1 MSKYSYEEK
10 LEAFLGVIEE
20 EWRKD
25 LLVTYPRFI

>member
-1 MSKYSYEEK
+1 MSKYSYEEN
-10 LEAFLGVIEE
+10 LYAFLRVIKE